1 MAVLGAAAGGRIDL
15 AWARSQ
21 VRINSSVDMDKLGS
35 DLEKTQAAFS
45 FEGQA
50 KPGPGHCCRARSR
63 ACVAHDVRWRYHATP
78 ATSCRDSLKLAA
90 YLAHIRPGLAKT
102 GGVFGPH
109 PAGTYSVYAVRRLG
123 RKSSSRFACA

>member
-1 MAVLGAAAGGRIDL
+1 MAVLGAAAGGRICL
-15 AWARSQ
+15 ARHTHSQ

-50 KPGPGHCCRARSR
+50 SPAGPLPSCPQPGLRGARRALAVPRDTGHI
-63 ACVAHDVRWRYHATP
+63 
-78 ATSCRDSLKLAA
+78 L
-90 YLAHIRPGLAKT
+90 PGLART